1 MRLNRSIA
9 KGLAALAVLG
19 ATGCDEAAA
28 PAAVNTEEAAL
39 TDLEALLA
47 DSPDRDKLPDE
58 PKSDQT
64 YPAKFDLVALQ
75 SPVRNQQ
82 SRGVCSIF
90 STVALMEH
98 LYIKEGTF
106 KNPDFSEQFLQWS
119 AKVEVKSFLTTDG
132 SNADSNLSAIS
143 RFGVVEESAWPYEG
157 RPWTSTNDA
166 RCVDKDKPVLCYTNG
181 DPSESTLAARRFKL
195 PPGRWVSS
203 RVNSVKA
210 FMFNNRQAVIAGM
223 TFFYQSWNHRGG
235 SLPVSSEYMSQ
246 GYVMYPNDADK
257 EIAEA
262 KPAGHSILIVG
273 WDDTLEVPTL
283 DKDGQVVVDKDG
295 KPVVEKGFFLIKNS
309 WGTGSY
315 GTKNPFGPGYGWL
328 SMRYVEEYASLMGAN
343 VPSVNLGPETCG
355 DGVDNN
361 RDGLIDC
368 EELASCGR
376 EAACNTA
383 TRVFESR
390 PGAAIPDNS
399 EAGFK
404 DVIRVDATGFATAA
418 YVDVRVT
425 HTFVRDLKL
434 VLTAPSGRATV
445 LYDRT
450 LPSGRDIIRRFNLPS
465 LIGESVSGA
474 WTLTVSDLSKGDTG
488 RLAEWKLGLGLAAG
502 SVAEVCDDGQDNDAN
517 NLSDCDDPACSDT
530 EACDLPSNPGTLSG
544 ISEDSA
550 SVPDN
555 DTAGVKSVIELTGA
569 GLVDD
574 VELDVQV
581 THPYSG
587 DLVVK
592 LVHPDGTVATLSD
605 RQGGSAANIDRSF
618 TTSAFDGK
626 KAAGRWTLWV
636 VDTSAGDAG
645 TLEAWL
651 LDVTTR

>member
-1 MRLNRSIA
+1 MRRSRLLLA
-9 KGLAALAVLG
+9 SAALA
-19 ATGCDEAAA
+19 ATIAPGCDEASVPATVAEDEA
-28 PAAVNTEEAAL
+28 PL
-39 TDLEALLA
+39 TDLEALLS
-47 DSPDRDKLPDE
+47 DSPDPDKLPDE

-64 YPAKFDLVALQ
+64 YPVQFDLVALQ

-132 SNADSNLSAIS
+132 SNADSNLQAIS
-143 RFGVVEESAWPYEG
+143 RFGIVEETAWPYEG
-157 RPWTSTNDA
+157 RGWSVANDA

-181 DPSESTLAARRFKL
+181 DPSESTLAAKRHKL

-203 RVNSVKA
+203 RVNSIKA

-223 TFFYQSWNHRGG
+223 KFFYQSWNHRGG
-235 SLPVSSEYMSQ
+235 SLPVNSEYMSQ
-246 GYVMYPNDADK
+246 GYVLYPNDADK
-257 EIAEA
+257 EVSEA

-273 WDDTLEVPTL
+273 WDDTLEVQTT
-283 DKDGQVVVDKDG
+283 DKEGNAVVDADG

-309 WGTGSY
+309 WGTGNY
-315 GTKNPFGPGYGWL
+315 GTKNAFGPGYGWL

-343 VPSVNLGPETCG
+343 VPSVNLGPEACV
-355 DGVDNN
+355 DGIDNN
-361 RDGLIDC
+361 RDGLVDC
-368 EELASCGR
+368 EEIAACGR

-390 PGAAIPDNS
+390 PGAAIPDNN
-399 EAGFK
+399 EAGVK
-404 DVIRVDATGFATAA
+404 DLIRIDATGFATSA

-434 VLTAPSGRATV
+434 VLTSPSGRATV

-465 LIGESVSGA
+465 LIGEQVSGE
-474 WTLTVSDLSKGDTG
+474 WSLTVSDLSKGDTG
-488 RLAEWKLGLGLAAG
+488 RLAEWKLGLGLTGGA
-502 SVAEVCDDGQDNDAN
+502 VAEVCDDGRDNDAN
-517 NLSDCDDPACSDT
+517 NLSDCDDPVCSGT
-530 EACDLPSNPGTLSG
+530 EACDLPSNPGMLSG
-544 ISEDSA
+544 ISEDA
-550 SVPDN
+550 VTVPDN
-555 DTAGVKSVIELTGA
+555 DTAGVRSVIELSGA

-574 VELDVQV
+574 VELDVQIN
-581 THPYSG
+581 HPYSG